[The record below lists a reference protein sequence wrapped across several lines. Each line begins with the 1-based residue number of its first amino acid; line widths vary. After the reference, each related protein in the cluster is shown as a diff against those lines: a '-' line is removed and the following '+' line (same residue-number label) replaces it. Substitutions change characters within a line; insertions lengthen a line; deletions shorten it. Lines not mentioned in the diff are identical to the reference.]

1 MRNKATLIN
10 MISGLILQMFT
21 ILSGFILPKIILT
34 SFGSEVN
41 GLVSSLNQ
49 FLSYISL
56 VEGGITGVVMANLYK
71 PIVEKDEQKISAVM
85 VTANRFFKK
94 IGILFVAYSV
104 GLSIVY
110 PLLFKT
116 EFNFA
121 YVCSLTLILSI
132 TVLVQYMFSITLK
145 TLLDADKRVYVVNFT
160 QTLIVICNVIF
171 AQISVWVYPSI
182 HILKLISGILFILQP
197 VIFGYIVKRDYRIDW
212 SAAPEYS
219 LIKSRWSGFAI
230 NLAAFIHGS
239 TDITILTILT
249 NLKTVSVYS
258 VYGLVSNG
266 IKALVQACLSG
277 LSQTVGQAY
286 AKKDWKELN
295 QKLDL
300 YEYVVFVLVF
310 FIFTVTALLINP
322 FIQLYT
328 RDVTD
333 ANYNQP
339 IFGIL
344 LIISEGL
351 YLVKFPHLNLAY
363 AANKFKEISMELKTA
378 QITSNKFKE
387 ITVPAYIEALL
398 NIVISVILVHKFGLV
413 GVAVGTIVGMTYRM
427 MFHVY
432 YTSKI
437 VPGRVQ
443 SIFYK
448 KFCLFAISV
457 AIGFMICSLVIPL
470 RVVTVMNWVI
480 HAILYCAVVGG
491 CILLTSV
498 LFFKKELTFFAKY
511 LKR

>member
-10 MISGLILQMFT
+10 MISGLILQTFT

-34 SFGSEVN
+34 CFGSEVN

-104 GLSIVY
+104 GLSIIY

-116 EFNFA
+116 EFNFS

-197 VIFGYIVKRDYRIDW
+197 VIFGYIVKRDW
-212 SAAPEYS
+212 STDPEYS

-322 FIQLYT
+322 FIRLYT

-363 AANKFKEISMELKTA
+363 AA
-378 QITSNKFKE
+378 NKFKE